1 MSHCHIFLNVFIH
14 DLLKFPQLIVE
25 SDMTEQIHEVAIV
38 GGGVCGTALLYL
50 LAEYTDI
57 NDIVLIEKYDAVA
70 KVNSHGRNNSQTLH
84 CGDIETNYT
93 LEKAAK
99 VKAAAEMVVNYTETL
114 ENRERVIFKY
124 PKMVIGV
131 GEDECQLLRE
141 RFETFREVF
150 TTMQLL
156 EKEQIAEVEPKV
168 VMVDGQLR
176 PEPCVALA
184 VLDEYSAVDFNQ
196 LSESFV
202 VEAKKKTDKQLQ
214 IKLNHHVE
222 EIVEQDGVFR
232 IHTQDSVIKAKS
244 VVVSAGGHSLL
255 LAQQMGYG
263 LEFSC
268 LPVAGS
274 FYFTPKVLNGKV
286 YTVQNDKLPFA
297 AVHGDPDVLVEEKTR
312 FGPTALLLP
321 LLERY
326 NSSTFFEFLRV
337 LRLDSRVLR
346 VFWDLFKVSDIRNY
360 IFKNF
365 LFEIPGLRQR
375 LFLKDVRKIVPSLQL
390 QDVTF
395 AKGFGG
401 VRPQLIDKKNSKL
414 MLGEAKINSGNGI
427 IFNMTPS
434 PGGTSCLENAEA
446 DLRLVIDYL
455 GANVDEKKLQQIL
468 HK

>member
-1 MSHCHIFLNVFIH
+1 MS
-14 DLLKFPQLIVE
+14 
-25 SDMTEQIHEVAIV
+25 EQIHQVAII

-50 LAEYTDI
+50 LAEYSNV
-57 NDIVLIEKYDAVA
+57 NDIVLIEKYDSVA

-93 LEKAAK
+93 LEKASK
-99 VKAAAEMVVNYTETL
+99 VKSAAEMIVNYTEML
-114 ENRERVIFKY
+114 DSREQVIFKY
-124 PKMVIGV
+124 PKMVIAV
-131 GEDECQLLRE
+131 GESECQRLRE
-141 RFETFREVF
+141 RFEIFKERF
-150 TTMQLL
+150 STMQLL
-156 EKEQIAEVEPKV
+156 EKEDIAAVEPNV

-176 PEPCVALA
+176 PEPCIALA

-196 LSESFV
+196 LAESFV
-202 VEAKKKTDKQLQ
+202 TQSLQTDKALA
-214 IKLNHHVE
+214 LNFNTHVE
-222 EIVEQDGVFR
+222 EIIHEDGVFHINTEDR
-232 IHTQDSVIKAKS
+232 SIKART

-255 LAQQMGYG
+255 LAQQMGHG

-286 YTVQNDKLPFA
+286 YTVQNDNLPFA
-297 AVHGDPDVLVEEKTR
+297 AVHGDPDVLVEGKTR

-326 NSSTFFEFLRV
+326 NISTFFEFLRV
-337 LRLDSRVLR
+337 LRLDTNVLK

-360 IFKNF
+360 ILKNF
-365 LFEIPGLRQR
+365 LFEVPGLRCW
-375 LFLKDVRKIVPSLQL
+375 LFLKDARKIVPSLQL
-390 QDVTF
+390 KDIEF

-401 VRPQLIDKKNSKL
+401 VRPQLIDKKQSKL
-414 MLGEAKINSGNGI
+414 MMGEAKISPGNGI

-434 PGGTSCLENAEA
+434 PGASSCLANAEV
-446 DLRLVIDYL
+446 DMRLIVSYLDAEID
-455 GANVDEKKLQQIL
+455 EQKLQQLL

>member
-1 MSHCHIFLNVFIH
+1 MSEKIH
-14 DLLKFPQLIVE
+14 Q
-25 SDMTEQIHEVAIV
+25 VAII

-50 LAEYTDI
+50 LAEYSDV
-57 NDIVLIEKYDAVA
+57 NDIVMIEKYDGVA
-70 KVNSHGRNNSQTLH
+70 TVNSHGRNNSQTLH

-93 LEKAAK
+93 LDKASK
-99 VKAAAEMVVNYTETL
+99 VKAAAEMVVNYTATL
-114 ENRERVIFKY
+114 DNRDNIIFKY

-131 GEDECQLLRE
+131 GEIECRQLRE
-141 RFETFREVF
+141 RFKIFRDRF
-150 TTMQLL
+150 TSMQLL
-156 EKEQIAEVEPKV
+156 EKEDIARIEPSV
-168 VMVDGQLR
+168 VIMQNGEYR

-184 VLDEYSAVDFNQ
+184 VLDEYSAVDFNK
-196 LSESFV
+196 LAESFV
-202 VEAKKKTDKQLQ
+202 SEAKKNSDTTIQL
-214 IKLNHHVE
+214 KMNSHVE
-222 EIVEQDGVFR
+222 EILHIDGVF
-232 IHTQDSVIKAKS
+232 HVNTQDQSIKAKT

-255 LAQQMGYG
+255 LAQQMGHG

-297 AVHGDPDVLVEEKTR
+297 AVHGDPDVLIEGKTR

-326 NSSTFFEFLRV
+326 NLSTFTEFLSV
-337 LRLDSRVLR
+337 LKLDRHVLK

-365 LFEIPGLRQR
+365 LFEVPGLRR
-375 LFLKDVRKIVPSLQL
+375 WLFLKDARKIVPSLQL
-390 QDVTF
+390 KDISF

-401 VRPQLIDKKNSKL
+401 VRPQLIDKEKSVL
-414 MLGEAKINSGNGI
+414 MLGEAKINPGNGI

-434 PGGTSCLENAEA
+434 PGATSCLENAEL
-446 DLRLVIDYL
+446 DMRLVVGFL
-455 GANVDEKKLQQIL
+455 GANIDEQKLQQVL
-468 HK
+468 HKAS

>member
-1 MSHCHIFLNVFIH
+1 MS
-14 DLLKFPQLIVE
+14 
-25 SDMTEQIHEVAIV
+25 EQIHQVAIV

-50 LAEYTDI
+50 LAEYSDI
-57 NDIVLIEKYDAVA
+57 NDIVMIEKYDGVA

-93 LEKAAK
+93 LEKASK
-99 VKAAAEMVVNYTETL
+99 VKSAAEMIVNYTGML
-114 ENRERVIFKY
+114 DNRKEVIFKY
-124 PKMVIGV
+124 PKMVIAV
-131 GEDECQLLRE
+131 GDSECQRLRE
-141 RFETFREVF
+141 RFELFKDRF
-150 TTMQLL
+150 STMQLL
-156 EKEQIAEVEPKV
+156 EKEEIIEVEPNV

-176 PEPCVALA
+176 PEPCIALA

-196 LSESFV
+196 LAESFV
-202 VEAKKKTDKQLQ
+202 SQALQTDKAL
-214 IKLNHHVE
+214 KLRFNTHVE
-222 EIVEQDGVFR
+222 EIIHKDGIFHINTEDR
-232 IHTQDSVIKAKS
+232 NIKAKS

-255 LAQQMGYG
+255 LAQQMGHG

-286 YTVQNDKLPFA
+286 YTVQNDNLPFA
-297 AVHGDPDVLVEEKTR
+297 AVHGDPDVLVEGKTR

-326 NSSTFFEFLRV
+326 NISTFFEFLRV
-337 LRLDSRVLR
+337 LRLDRNVLK

-360 IFKNF
+360 ILKNF
-365 LFEIPGLRQR
+365 LFEVPGLRCW
-375 LFLKDVRKIVPSLQL
+375 LFLKDARKIVPSLQFK
-390 QDVTF
+390 DIEF

-401 VRPQLIDKKNSKL
+401 VRPQLIDKKQSKL
-414 MLGEAKINSGNGI
+414 MMGEAKINPGNGI

-434 PGGTSCLENAEA
+434 PGASSCLANAEV
-446 DLRLVIDYL
+446 DMRLIAGYL
-455 GANVDEKKLQQIL
+455 GAEIDEQKLQELL

>member
-1 MSHCHIFLNVFIH
+1 
-14 DLLKFPQLIVE
+14 
-25 SDMTEQIHEVAIV
+25 MTEQVHQVAIV

-50 LAEYTDI
+50 LAEYSDI
-57 NDIVLIEKYDAVA
+57 NDVVLIEKYDAVA
-70 KVNSHGRNNSQTLH
+70 TVNSHGRNNSQTLH

-93 LEKAAK
+93 LDKAAK

-114 ENRERVIFKY
+114 ANRDQVIFKY

-131 GEDECQLLRE
+131 GEDECRQLRE
-141 RFETFREVF
+141 RFETFRECF
-150 TTMQLL
+150 TSLQLL
-156 EKEQIAEVEPKV
+156 EKEQIAEIEPEV
-168 VMVDGQLR
+168 AMIDGELR

-184 VLDEYSAVDFNQ
+184 VLDEFSAVDFNQ

-202 VEAKKKTDKQLQ
+202 AEAIKVTDKQLQ
-214 IKLNHHVE
+214 IHFNHHVE
-222 EIVEQDGVFR
+222 EIVEQDGIFR
-232 IHTQDSVIKAKS
+232 IHTQDRVIKAKT

-297 AVHGDPDVLVEEKTR
+297 AVHGDPDVLIEGKTR
-312 FGPTALLLP
+312 FGPTALLIP
-321 LLERY
+321 YLERY
-326 NSSTFFEFLRV
+326 NHKTVSEFLRV
-337 LRLDSRVLR
+337 LRLDKGVLK

-365 LFEIPGLRQR
+365 LFEIPGLRR
-375 LFLKDVRKIVPSLQL
+375 WLFLKDVQKIVPSLEL
-390 QDVTF
+390 KDVTF
-395 AKGFGG
+395 AKKFGG
-401 VRPQLIDKKNSKL
+401 VRPQLIDKKHSKL
-414 MLGEAKINSGNGI
+414 LMGEAKINPGNGI
-427 IFNMTPS
+427 VFNMTPS
-434 PGGTSCLENAEA
+434 PGGTSCLENAEV
-446 DLRLVIDYL
+446 DLRLVCEYL
-455 GANVDEKKLQQIL
+455 GAKVAEDKLNQTL

>member
-1 MSHCHIFLNVFIH
+1 
-14 DLLKFPQLIVE
+14 
-25 SDMTEQIHEVAIV
+25 MTEQVHDVAII

-50 LAEYTDI
+50 LSEYTDVQNI
-57 NDIVLIEKYDAVA
+57 ALIEKYDDVA

-114 ENRERVIFKY
+114 AQRDKVIFKY
-124 PKMVIGV
+124 PKMVLGV
-131 GEDECQLLRE
+131 GEKECQQLRE
-141 RFETFREVF
+141 RFETFKTVF

-156 EKEQIAEVEPKV
+156 EKEQIAEIEPNV
-168 VMVDGQLR
+168 IMVDGKMR
-176 PEPCVALA
+176 EEPCVALA
-184 VLDEYSAVDFNQ
+184 VLDEYSAVDFHQ
-196 LSESFV
+196 LAQSFIG
-202 VEAKKKTDKQLQ
+202 EASKRQDKAIGLF
-214 IKLNHHVE
+214 LNHHVE
-222 EIVEQDGVFR
+222 DIVEKDGLFSIV
-232 IHTQDSVIKAKS
+232 TKDNVIKAKT

-274 FYFTPKVLNGKV
+274 FYFTPPLLNGKV

-297 AVHGDPDVLVEEKTR
+297 AVHGDPDVLVDGKTR

-321 LLERY
+321 MLERY
-326 NSSTFFEFLRV
+326 NSKTFIEFLRV
-337 LRLDSRVLR
+337 LKLDRRVFK

-365 LFEIPGLRQR
+365 LFEVPGLRR
-375 LFLKDVRKIVPSLQL
+375 WLFMKDARKIVPSLKL
-390 QDVTF
+390 EDVTF

-401 VRPQLIDKKNSKL
+401 VRPQLIDKKSAKL
-414 MLGEAKINSGNGI
+414 MLGEAKINPGTGI
-427 IFNMTPS
+427 VFNMTPS
-434 PGGTSCLENAEA
+434 PGATSCLENAEL
-446 DLRLVIDYL
+446 DMRFVVERL
-455 GANVDEKKLQQIL
+455 GASLDEARLRQTL

>member
-1 MSHCHIFLNVFIH
+1 
-14 DLLKFPQLIVE
+14 
-25 SDMTEQIHEVAIV
+25 MTEQIHEVAIV

-50 LAEYTDI
+50 LAEYSDI
-57 NDIVLIEKYDAVA
+57 KDIVLIEKYDAVA
-70 KVNSHGRNNSQTLH
+70 KVNSHSRNNSQTLH

-93 LEKAAK
+93 IEKAAK

-114 ENRERVIFKY
+114 ANRDQVIYKY

-131 GEDECQLLRE
+131 GESECQQLRE
-141 RFETFREVF
+141 RFESFREVF
-150 TTMQLL
+150 TSMQLL
-156 EKEQIAEVEPKV
+156 EKEQIAEIEPEV
-168 VMVDGQLR
+168 VMIDGKLR
-176 PEPCVALA
+176 PEPCIALA
-184 VLDEYSAVDFNQ
+184 VLDEYSAVDFKQ
-196 LSESFV
+196 LSETFV
-202 VEAKKKTDKQLQ
+202 IEAKKHTEKQLQ
-214 IKLNHHVE
+214 INFNHHVE
-222 EIVEQDGVFR
+222 EILEKDGVFL
-232 IHTQDSVIKAKS
+232 IHTQDRIIKAKS

-255 LAQQMGYG
+255 LAQQMGHG

-297 AVHGDPDVLVEEKTR
+297 AVHGDPDVLVDGKTR

-346 VFWDLFKVSDIRNY
+346 VFWDLFKVTDIRNY

-365 LFEIPGLRQR
+365 LFEVPGLRR
-375 LFLKDVRKIVPSLQL
+375 WLFLKDARKIVPSLQL
-390 QDVTF
+390 KDVSF

-401 VRPQLIDKKNSKL
+401 VRPQLIDKKSSKL
-414 MLGEAKINSGNGI
+414 MLGEAKINPGNGI

-446 DLRLVIDYL
+446 DLRIVTGFL
-455 GANVDEKKLQQIL
+455 GANIDEQKLQQTL
-468 HK
+468 HKKLA

>member
-1 MSHCHIFLNVFIH
+1 MSEKIH
-14 DLLKFPQLIVE
+14 Q
-25 SDMTEQIHEVAIV
+25 VAII

-50 LAEYTDI
+50 LAEYSDV
-57 NDIVLIEKYDAVA
+57 NDIVLIEKYDSVA

-93 LEKAAK
+93 LEKASK
-99 VKAAAEMVVNYTETL
+99 VKSAAEMIVNYTEML
-114 ENRERVIFKY
+114 DKREQVIFKY
-124 PKMVIGV
+124 PKMVIAV
-131 GEDECQLLRE
+131 GESECQRLRE
-141 RFETFREVF
+141 RFETFKECF
-150 TTMQLL
+150 STMQLL
-156 EKEQIAEVEPKV
+156 EKEDIAAVEPNV

-176 PEPCVALA
+176 PEPCIALA

-196 LSESFV
+196 LAESFV
-202 VEAKKKTDKQLQ
+202 TQSLQTDKALA
-214 IKLNHHVE
+214 LRFNTHVE
-222 EIVEQDGVFR
+222 EIIHEDGLFHINTEDR
-232 IHTQDSVIKAKS
+232 NIKARS

-255 LAQQMGYG
+255 LAQQMGHG

-286 YTVQNDKLPFA
+286 YTVQNDNLPFA
-297 AVHGDPDVLVEEKTR
+297 AVHGDPDVLVEGKTR

-326 NSSTFFEFLRV
+326 NISTFFEFLRV
-337 LRLDSRVLR
+337 LRLDRNVLK

-360 IFKNF
+360 ILKNF
-365 LFEIPGLRQR
+365 LFEVPGLRCW
-375 LFLKDVRKIVPSLQL
+375 LFLKDARKIVPSLQL
-390 QDVTF
+390 KDIEF

-401 VRPQLIDKKNSKL
+401 VRPQLIDKKQSKL
-414 MLGEAKINSGNGI
+414 MMGEAKINPGNGI

-434 PGGTSCLENAEA
+434 PGASSCLANAEV
-446 DLRLVIDYL
+446 DMRLIVSYL
-455 GANVDEKKLQQIL
+455 GSKIDEQKLQQLL

>member
-1 MSHCHIFLNVFIH
+1 MS
-14 DLLKFPQLIVE
+14 
-25 SDMTEQIHEVAIV
+25 EQIHNVAII

-50 LAEYTDI
+50 LAEYSDVD
-57 NDIVLIEKYDAVA
+57 DIVLIEKYDGVA

-93 LEKAAK
+93 LEKASK
-99 VKAAAEMVVNYTETL
+99 VKSAAEMIVNYTETL
-114 ENRERVIFKY
+114 DKRDTVIFKY

-131 GEDECQLLRE
+131 GEEECQRLRE
-141 RFETFREVF
+141 RFEIFKDRF
-150 TTMQLL
+150 STMQLL
-156 EKEQIAEVEPKV
+156 EKEEIAKIEPSV
-168 VMVDGQLR
+168 VMVDGELR
-176 PEPCVALA
+176 PEPCIALA
-184 VLDEYSAVDFNQ
+184 VLDEYCAVDFNQ

-202 VEAKKKTDKQLQ
+202 SQALQLDKALTLKFNSQ
-214 IKLNHHVE
+214 VE
-222 EIVEQDGVFR
+222 EIVHKEGIFHINTQEQ
-232 IHTQDSVIKAKS
+232 SIKARS

-255 LAQQMGYG
+255 LAQQMGHG

-286 YTVQNDKLPFA
+286 YTVQNDNLPFA
-297 AVHGDPDVLVEEKTR
+297 AVHGDPDVLVDGKTR

-326 NSSTFFEFLRV
+326 NIGTFFEFLRV
-337 LRLDSRVLR
+337 LRLDSKVLK

-360 IFKNF
+360 ILKNF
-365 LFEIPGLRQR
+365 LFEVPGLRCW
-375 LFLKDVRKIVPSLQL
+375 LFLKDARKIVPSLTL
-390 QDVTF
+390 KDIEF

-401 VRPQLIDKKNSKL
+401 VRPQLIDKKQSKL
-414 MLGEAKINSGNGI
+414 MLGEAKINPGNGI

-434 PGGTSCLENAEA
+434 PGASSCLANAEL
-446 DLRLVIDYL
+446 DMRLIVDYL
-455 GANVDEKKLQQIL
+455 GGKIDEHKLQQSL

>member
-1 MSHCHIFLNVFIH
+1 
-14 DLLKFPQLIVE
+14 
-25 SDMTEQIHEVAIV
+25 MTEQVHDVAII

-50 LAEYTDI
+50 LSEYTDVQNI
-57 NDIVLIEKYDAVA
+57 ALIEKYDDVA

-114 ENRERVIFKY
+114 AQRDKVIFKY
-124 PKMVIGV
+124 PKMVLGV
-131 GEDECQLLRE
+131 GEKECQQLRE
-141 RFETFREVF
+141 RFQTFKTVF

-156 EKEQIAEVEPKV
+156 EKEQIAEIEPNV
-168 VMVDGQLR
+168 IMVDGKMR
-176 PEPCVALA
+176 EEPCVALA
-184 VLDEYSAVDFNQ
+184 VLDEYSAVDYHQ
-196 LSESFV
+196 LAQSFV
-202 VEAKKKTDKQLQ
+202 DEAKKRNDKAISLL
-214 IKLNHHVE
+214 LNNHVE
-222 EIVEQDGVFR
+222 DIVEKDGLFSIV
-232 IHTQDSVIKAKS
+232 TDNNVIKAKT
-244 VVVSAGGHSLL
+244 VIVSAGGHSLL

-274 FYFTPKVLNGKV
+274 FYFTPPLLNGKV

-297 AVHGDPDVLVEEKTR
+297 AVHGDPDVLVEGKTR

-321 LLERY
+321 MLERY
-326 NSSTFFEFLRV
+326 NSKTFVEFLRV
-337 LRLDSRVLR
+337 LKLDRRVFK

-365 LFEIPGLRQR
+365 LFEVPGLRR
-375 LFLKDVRKIVPSLQL
+375 WLFMKDARKIVPSLKL
-390 QDVTF
+390 EDVTF

-401 VRPQLIDKKNSKL
+401 VRPQLIDKKSAKL
-414 MLGEAKINSGNGI
+414 MLGEAKINPGTGI
-427 IFNMTPS
+427 VFNMTPS
-434 PGGTSCLENAEA
+434 PGATSCLENAEL
-446 DLRLVIDYL
+446 DMRFVVERL
-455 GANVDEKKLQQIL
+455 GASIDEARLKQTL

>member
-1 MSHCHIFLNVFIH
+1 
-14 DLLKFPQLIVE
+14 
-25 SDMTEQIHEVAIV
+25 MTEQVHDVAII

-50 LAEYTDI
+50 LSEYTDVQNI
-57 NDIVLIEKYDAVA
+57 ALIEKYDDVA

-114 ENRERVIFKY
+114 AQRDKIIFKY
-124 PKMVIGV
+124 PKMVLGV
-131 GEDECQLLRE
+131 GEKECQQLRE
-141 RFETFREVF
+141 RFETFKTVF

-156 EKEQIAEVEPKV
+156 EKEQIAEIEPNV
-168 VMVDGQLR
+168 IMVDGKMR
-176 PEPCVALA
+176 EEPCVALA
-184 VLDEYSAVDFNQ
+184 VLDEYSAVDFHQ
-196 LSESFV
+196 LAQSFV
-202 VEAKKKTDKQLQ
+202 GEANKRQDKDISLF
-214 IKLNHHVE
+214 LNNQVE
-222 EIVEQDGVFR
+222 EIVENDGVFS
-232 IHTQDSVIKAKS
+232 IMTNDTVIKAKT

-274 FYFTPKVLNGKV
+274 FYFTPPMLNGKV

-297 AVHGDPDVLVEEKTR
+297 AVHGDPDVLVDGKTR

-321 LLERY
+321 MLERY
-326 NSSTFFEFLRV
+326 NSKTFIEFLRV
-337 LRLDSRVLR
+337 LKLDRRVFK

-365 LFEIPGLRQR
+365 LFEVPGLRR
-375 LFLKDVRKIVPSLQL
+375 WLFMKDARKIVPSLKL
-390 QDVTF
+390 EDVTF

-401 VRPQLIDKKNSKL
+401 VRPQLIDKKSAKL
-414 MLGEAKINSGNGI
+414 MLGEAKINPGTGI
-427 IFNMTPS
+427 VFNMTPS
-434 PGGTSCLENAEA
+434 PGATSCLENAEL
-446 DLRLVIDYL
+446 DMRFVVERL
-455 GANVDEKKLQQIL
+455 GASIDEARLKQTL